1 MISRGLFQRVGAYAV
16 LALGFWLLFQAFEKS
31 NILTG
36 IVGGALI
43 IVGMYLMT
51 GVWRETFARFGGS
64 YKIYKENRSSDST
77 PEDQTG
83 GTNESTAQDRA
94 ARDRVD
100 GSDQG
105 GQLPP

>member
-1 MISRGLFQRVGAYAV
+1 MLSGGIFPRVGAYAV

-31 NILTG
+31 NILSG
-36 IVGGALI
+36 IVGGLLI

-51 GVWRETFARFGGS
+51 GVWKGMFAKFGGN
-64 YKIYKENRSSDST
+64 YQMRKQVRKQVRKEKDSSDDT
-77 PEDQTG
+77 AKNRNG
-83 GTNESTAQDRA
+83 GSGDP
-94 ARDRVD
+94 VD